1 MRIFDNP
8 NHPQYGPVRRMWIVL
23 VQLDLLTAAERWS
36 DHQKTAGNGHAW
48 DSFLS
53 GLVENNPQIPESA
66 SQRLLV
72 GILLEGWA

>member
-8 NHPQYGPVRRMWIVL
+8 NDPQYGPVRRMWIVL

-36 DHQKTAGNGHAW
+36 DLAIVPW
-48 DSFLS
+48 DEWLAMT
-53 GLVENNPQIPESA
+53 LEQNPHIPESA

-72 GILLEGWA
+72 GILLKGWV